1 MGWHIAT
8 GTVAS
13 VRFVVRVQAVRWKL
27 RLNARE
33 APLGL
38 ILSSAHALAFGALI
52 CFPSLQN
59 GKLLSCRDV
68 NCCDDVQPDAGTCPQ
83 D

>member
-1 MGWHIAT
+1 M
-8 GTVAS
+8 
-13 VRFVVRVQAVRWKL
+13 RVQAVRWKL

-68 NCCDDVQPDAGTCPQ
+68 NCCDDVHQVPRVCPEAGTCPQ